1 MIDSHDLAEW
11 GIDHALSSG
20 ASYAEARVIS
30 GQKTGFFLRNGS
42 LISGSQTPWKGIGFR
57 VLVDGGLGFC
67 SVEQLTKKNTKAA
80 LDASIKIARM
90 SNPKHK
96 IDFGEAISNEAKW
109 KVDFKEDLADIDNET
124 IITLLKEMDV
134 KAEEHQI
141 NSRTNIFEAHRYKK
155 YLVTSEGTK
164 IYADLSM
171 LKYLG
176 ILSCKGKLDTE
187 QRMIDLTRSTGWEG
201 TKTWIDTFETEAA
214 KLAKTAQYSEK
225 KLTGVVDFV
234 ISPEI
239 AGIIAHENAGHPSE
253 GDRIMGR
260 EGAQAGESYW
270 RDLKLGESRV
280 GTEHVTVCDDPTI
293 PGTGGFYL
301 YDDEGVEARKR
312 ILIKEGILNE
322 PLLNREYGIY
332 FGLGTNG
339 AARSQNFDRE
349 PIIRMAN
356 TYFAPGDF
364 SFDDLVED
372 IKKGIY
378 MISFSEWN
386 IDDRRYQSKYVG
398 QECYL
403 IENGEVT
410 DTMVRRPAIETTT
423 ISLFSAV
430 DGVSK
435 ELMFDFL
442 GICGKSDPK
451 QGVPVYAGG
460 GFIRLRNIKIT

>member
-1 MIDSHDLAEW
+1 MTDAHHLAEW
-11 GIDHALSSG
+11 GIEHALSSG

-42 LISGSQTPWKGIGFR
+42 LISGSKTPWKGIGFR
-57 VLVDGGLGFC
+57 VLVAGGLGFC

-80 LDASIKIARM
+80 LDASIKIARI

-109 KVDFKEDLADIDNET
+109 KVDFKEDLADVNNET
-124 IITLLKEMDV
+124 IICLLKEMDI

-141 NSRTNIFEAHRYKK
+141 NSRTNIFEAHRYEK

-171 LKYLG
+171 LKYLA

-201 TKTWIDTFETEAA
+201 TKTWIETLENEAA

-225 KLTGVVDFV
+225 KLTGIFDFV

-280 GTEHVTVCDDPTI
+280 GSEHVTVCDDPTI

-312 ILIKEGILNE
+312 VLIKEGILNE
-322 PLLNREYGIY
+322 PLLNREFGIY
-332 FGLGTNG
+332 FGLSTNG
-339 AARSQNFDRE
+339 AARSQNFNRE

-364 SFDDLVED
+364 SLDELVED

-403 IENGEVT
+403 IEKGEIT

-423 ISLFSAV
+423 VGLFSAM

-435 ELMFDFL
+435 ELLFDFP
-442 GICGKSDPK
+442 GICGKSDPI

-460 GFIRLRNIKIT
+460 GYIRLRNIKIV